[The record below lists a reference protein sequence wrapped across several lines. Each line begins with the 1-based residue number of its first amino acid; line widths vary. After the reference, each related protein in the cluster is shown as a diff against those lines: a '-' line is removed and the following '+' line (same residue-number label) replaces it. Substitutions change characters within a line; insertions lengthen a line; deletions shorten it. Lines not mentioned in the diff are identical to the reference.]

1 MLASVA
7 VDAKKHGGEVVAR
20 KCPGEHAS
28 SRRVSMN
35 RREVV
40 SCRKCMRLKGAI
52 FAHRLR
58 RSIANRRAQPWLLA
72 RRCHRESGVGTE
84 KTSGRQVLCAPR
96 RPAAYVILSGRLH
109 PQSSSASSG
118 STGHSTYCVSLSTSS
133 SSTRSQSRLIY
144 PSN

>member
-1 MLASVA
+1 MLASVG

-72 RRCHRESGVGTE
+72 RRCHQESGVGTE

-118 STGHSTYCVSLSTSS
+118 STGHSTYSTAF
-133 SSTRSQSRLIY
+133 RSR
-144 PSN
+144 PARAVPEARVG